1 MKNKLYLN
9 FNFLRFSKYKW
20 KKVLSLCKMTI
31 SKIYK
36 LSDHK
41 TTFIYCVK
49 LNTVSTHV
57 FNIYLFS
64 FPLLTYCGCIM
75 LLVAQSFIYL
85 NWFRWELPV
94 VCWWMSSVSYSFLD
108 KIKQGSS
115 DIIFNFFKAVR
126 PGWSRTST
134 KLQNY
139 KLQKMSNIFFLEKG
153 LSGNKVFHI
162 FRRYSQSLFFIYF
175 WHIWLIHIFLW
186 TDCLKDFL

>member
-1 MKNKLYLN
+1 
-9 FNFLRFSKYKW
+9 
-20 KKVLSLCKMTI
+20 
-31 SKIYK
+31 
-36 LSDHK
+36 LSDHE

-49 LNTVSTHV
+49 QNMVSTLD
-57 FNIYLFS
+57 FNIYLFN

-75 LLVAQSFIYL
+75 LLVAQPFIYL